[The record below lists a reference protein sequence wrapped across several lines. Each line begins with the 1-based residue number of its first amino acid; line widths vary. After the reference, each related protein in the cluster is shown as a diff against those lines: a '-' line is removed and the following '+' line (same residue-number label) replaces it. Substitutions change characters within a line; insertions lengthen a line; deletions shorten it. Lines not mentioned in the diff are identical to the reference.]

1 MCWLFVFHASVI
13 KDTYLEQQ
21 QSLRCSKIM
30 CNEYIG
36 SVTLDAAFREVST
49 QPQSCLNTPTC
60 LSEGPSAE
68 MEVEGT

>member
-1 MCWLFVFHASVI
+1 
-13 KDTYLEQQ
+13 
-21 QSLRCSKIM
+21 M

-49 QPQSCLNTPTC
+49 QPRSCLNTPTC